1 MFCGNR
7 LSGAEM
13 FIFEQIHRQRSINAR
28 CVICRGCP
36 VNLILGI
43 THMDTHLTSNGLI
56 YQQQAL
62 VSIYWDYQN
71 IPTLKLAQDLLLLAS
86 EFGYVVNRK
95 VYDNWQQR
103 NKAAQVTLRSL
114 NFECFHVSQNIK
126 NAVDFHL
133 SADCFSEA
141 SSSLYPHTFIIV
153 SGDGYGEILIQKLQ
167 DKGKKVIIVARKG
180 NDSHNLK
187 KLADRF
193 YLVDELPKSIE
204 TYKLTA

>member
-1 MFCGNR
+1 
-7 LSGAEM
+7 M
-13 FIFEQIHRQRSINAR
+13 FIFEQIHRQNSINAR

-36 VNLILGI
+36 AHPVVGI
-43 THMDTHLTSNGLI
+43 TQMDTHQTSNGSI

-71 IPTLKLAQDLLLLAS
+71 IPTLKRSPDLLLFANQ
-86 EFGYVVNRK
+86 FGYVVNRK
-95 VYDNWQQR
+95 VYDNWQQQQ
-103 NKAAQVTLRSL
+103 NKAAQVNLCSQ
-114 NFECFHVSQNIK
+114 NFECCHVSQNIK

-153 SGDGYGEILIQKLQ
+153 SGDGYGEILIQKLHE
-167 DKGKKVIIVARKG
+167 KGKKVIIVARKG

-193 YLVDELPKSIE
+193 YSIDELPKSIE
-204 TYKLTA
+204 TCKVTA

>member
-1 MFCGNR
+1 
-7 LSGAEM
+7 
-13 FIFEQIHRQRSINAR
+13 
-28 CVICRGCP
+28 
-36 VNLILGI
+36 
-43 THMDTHLTSNGLI
+43 MDTDRTSNGLI

-86 EFGYVVNRK
+86 GFGYVVNRK
-95 VYDNWQQR
+95 VYDYWEQR

-114 NFECFHVSQNIK
+114 NFECSHEPVKIK
-126 NAVDFHL
+126 NAVDFNL
-133 SADCFSEA
+133 FGDCCSEG

-153 SGDGYGEILIQKLQ
+153 SGDGYGKILIRKLQ
-167 DKGKKVIIVARKG
+167 EKGKKVIIVARKG

>member
-1 MFCGNR
+1 
-7 LSGAEM
+7 
-13 FIFEQIHRQRSINAR
+13 
-28 CVICRGCP
+28 
-36 VNLILGI
+36 
-43 THMDTHLTSNGLI
+43 MDTHQTSNLLTHKP
-56 YQQQAL
+56 QAL
-62 VSIYWDYQN
+62 VSLYWDYQN
-71 IPTLKLAQDLLLLAS
+71 IQTLKLAPDLLLLAS
-86 EFGYVVNRK
+86 GFGYVVNRK

-103 NKAAQVTLRSL
+103 NKKAAQVTLRSL

-153 SGDGYGEILIQKLQ
+153 SGDCYGEILIQKLQ

-193 YLVDELPKSIE
+193 YFVDELPKSIE